1 MSDGADGVLARFAEL
16 GKTEDAVERLR
27 EAGHHQM
34 KVFSPFP
41 APSLEKAKGV
51 NFSPVKR
58 WALIGGITGCLTGW
72 LLTSGTQIAYPL
84 VTQGK
89 PIVSVPAFIIVMFEL
104 TILLTGIFAFIG
116 MLVHGRRPQ
125 VGMSDEYRPEF
136 SVDRF
141 GVFVPVGAGP
151 GRRDVIDVMEDAGA
165 VEIEETGAEREP
177 EVAG

>member
-1 MSDGADGVLARFAEL
+1 MSDGGGGVLARFAEL
-16 GKTEDAVERLR
+16 GNTEAAVERLR
-27 EAGHHQM
+27 EEGHREM

-72 LLTSGTQIAYPL
+72 LLTSGTQMAYPL
-84 VTQGK
+84 ITQGK
-89 PIVSVPAFIIVMFEL
+89 PIVSVPPFIVIMFEL

-116 MLVHGRRPQ
+116 MLVHGKRPQ
-125 VGMSDEYRPEF
+125 VGMSDEYRADF

-151 GRRDVIDVMEDAGA
+151 GRDEVIEVMERAGA
-165 VEIEETGAEREP
+165 VEIERTGGEREP